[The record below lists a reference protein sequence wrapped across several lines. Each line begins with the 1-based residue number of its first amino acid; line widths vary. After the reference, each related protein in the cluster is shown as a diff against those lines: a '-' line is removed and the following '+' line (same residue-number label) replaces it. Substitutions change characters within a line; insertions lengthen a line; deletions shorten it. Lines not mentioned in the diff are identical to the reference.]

1 MHSQADTT
9 TPSTTWNTRVSLNN
23 RDIVFKIDTGADVTV
38 VPDTHYYPH
47 MDGPL
52 QSPQRVL
59 TGADQQIL
67 TVQGQFKGQV
77 SKNGMEVDHDI
88 LLSRDC
94 GRRRSA
100 IEALGVIPLIAPV
113 TSTNIVAQFPTVF
126 QGLGYMKDDYTI
138 QLRKYATP
146 FAITT
151 PRRVTLP
158 LLPKVKS
165 ELQ

>member
-9 TPSTTWNTRVSLNN
+9 TSSTTWNTRVSLNN

-88 LLSRDC
+88 LLSRDW
-94 GRRRSA
+94 RSA
-100 IEALGVIPLIAPV
+100 AF
-113 TSTNIVAQFPTVF
+113 S
-126 QGLGYMKDDYTI
+126 Y
-138 QLRKYATP
+138 
-146 FAITT
+146 
-151 PRRVTLP
+151 
-158 LLPKVKS
+158 
-165 ELQ
+165 